1 MLRVKRPVYHRWLF
15 EGGKACLP
23 SGEAFIRS
31 IVLKPHHNFSAS
43 EVRVRMPWRD
53 TVRPS
58 REDKVRDTDVP
69 FKSFDQ
75 HASLFLGLPSVNII
89 LIGVLGEEAYIQGMQ
104 SVGH

>member
-1 MLRVKRPVYHRWLF
+1 MLRVKRPVYHRRLF

-31 IVLKPHHNFSAS
+31 IVLKPHHNFSVS

-58 REDKVRDTDVP
+58 REDKVRDIENV
-69 FKSFDQ
+69 SE
-75 HASLFLGLPSVNII
+75 PSY
-89 LIGVLGEEAYIQGMQ
+89 GEVLQLAEKQLLY
-104 SVGH
+104 